1 MQISHFNMR
10 QPYLFIAIIEKK
22 GKGVFT
28 NKKIKKNTIIEI
40 APVIVMEL
48 SDKVHLDNTLLHNYI
63 FMWGE
68 KEQQCIMALGWVPI
82 YNHNYTSNCIYEMD
96 YITDEIRIKTIREIK
111 ANEELT
117 INYNGDWDCKNKVW
131 FDVVE

>member
-1 MQISHFNMR
+1 MR